1 MADVL
6 SHNASQKRMPG
17 TLRPHTGAL
26 RLQIPDRGTP
36 PQPDDAPLER
46 SGAALPRGIS
56 AGVLRTLRVLELLT
70 AQSDEE
76 HFINSGAL
84 IQEIEHPSSPGT
96 PATHA
101 SRGTIYL
108 AVRTLR
114 LLGYNIASNNSSG
127 YALVGREFS
136 RDEMN
141 QVLRAVSRYPK
152 LDARERLDLTRHL
165 QTLCTPTHRAELAC
179 GAAHAAGEAEAT
191 HALRFCLASPMAIAR
206 VAAREQGD
214 LYFELT
220 SCSEGLPHSR
230 RRRLTAPTLR
240 ERGGIWFVAGQ
251 ERMPRLGST
260 SWRMVRLDRLA
271 NLATFSESGT
281 VYVHPFAPKASPQS
295 AGGRQG

>member
-1 MADVL
+1 MNLLFSINRKFVPLWAQCMATILRHGGADRYDLYVL
-6 SHNASQKRMPG
+6 HS
-17 TLRPHTGAL
+17 
-26 RLQIPDRGTP
+26 D
-36 PQPDDAPLER
+36 
-46 SGAALPRGIS
+46 
-56 AGVLRTLRVLELLT
+56 LT
-70 AQSDEE
+70 RADQD
-76 HFINSGAL
+76 
-84 IQEIEHPSSPGT
+84 Q
-96 PATHA
+96 
-101 SRGTIYL
+101 
-108 AVRTLR
+108 
-114 LLGYNIASNNSSG
+114 
-127 YALVGREFS
+127 
-136 RDEMN
+136 MN

-220 SCSEGLPHSR
+220 SRSEGLPHSR
-230 RRRLTAPTLR
+230 RRRLTAPTLH